1 MMQRT
6 IEYILFFVAV
16 VLLQSLLFDNLV
28 LTRYVVPLY
37 YVVFML
43 LLPVGTGR
51 MALLLLGAAL
61 GMVMD
66 TTMGTPGLNVIATAT
81 VGFARPVVMNIS
93 MGKDVQHEKVPF
105 GGAIDD
111 KAFLLYATILVALHQ
126 SLFFGFESLG
136 SHFFFT
142 VGKIVCSTLVTVG
155 LVWITA
161 RLFRRITH

>member
-66 TTMGTPGLNVIATAT
+66 TTMGTPGLNVIATAA
-81 VGFARPVVMNIS
+81 VGFS
-93 MGKDVQHEKVPF
+93 D
-105 GGAIDD
+105 GA
-111 KAFLLYATILVALHQ
+111 
-126 SLFFGFESLG
+126 
-136 SHFFFT
+136 
-142 VGKIVCSTLVTVG
+142 
-155 LVWITA
+155 
-161 RLFRRITH
+161 

>member
-51 MALLLLGAAL
+51 MALLLLGTAL

-66 TTMGTPGLNVIATAT
+66 ITMGTPGLNVIATA
-81 VGFARPVVMNIS
+81 
-93 MGKDVQHEKVPF
+93 
-105 GGAIDD
+105 
-111 KAFLLYATILVALHQ
+111 
-126 SLFFGFESLG
+126 
-136 SHFFFT
+136 
-142 VGKIVCSTLVTVG
+142 
-155 LVWITA
+155 
-161 RLFRRITH
+161 